1 MFRTRRLVIGAAIVA
16 SAAALACG
24 GSGEEPSGA
33 SGFEQLPATAEAV
46 DAVAPRSD
54 GLTGAPVPQL
64 EVQSAEFDADRLN
77 RTAGRFPPLDDPTIV
92 SAGEAPWLGPETLV
106 LGALQTGA
114 ARAYPI
120 AMMTFHHVANDVL
133 GGEPYLVTF

>member
-1 MFRTRRLVIGAAIVA
+1 MVCVAIVA
-16 SAAALACG
+16 SGAALACG
-24 GSGEEPSGA
+24 GSGDEPSSA
-33 SGFEQLPATAEAV
+33 SDFAQLPATADAV

-54 GLTGAPVPQL
+54 GLTGAPVPRL
-64 EVQSAEFDADRLN
+64 EAQSAEFDASRLN
-77 RTAGRFPPLDDPTIV
+77 QTAGRFPPLDDPTIV
-92 SAGEAPWLGPETLV
+92 SAGEAPWLEAETLV
-106 LGALQTGA
+106 LGAVQNGE